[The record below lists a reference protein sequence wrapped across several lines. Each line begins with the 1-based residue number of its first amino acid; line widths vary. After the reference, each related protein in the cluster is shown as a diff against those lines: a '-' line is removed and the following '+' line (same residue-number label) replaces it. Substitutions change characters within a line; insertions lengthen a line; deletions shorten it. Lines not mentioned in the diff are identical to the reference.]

1 MGQLSSMHET
11 RRSNKMKNQSKYRME
26 KLDSSVVPIVL
37 TLNDVPLKEK
47 KNSASEPI
55 YIDHV

>member
-1 MGQLSSMHET
+1 M
-11 RRSNKMKNQSKYRME
+11 NKQSQHNKV
-26 KLDSSVVPIVL
+26 KLDSGVVPIVL
-37 TLNDVPLKEK
+37 TLNDAPLKVK

>member
-1 MGQLSSMHET
+1 
-11 RRSNKMKNQSKYRME
+11 ME
-26 KLDSSVVPIVL
+26 KLDSDVVPIFL